1 MATQFN
7 TSLRSTN
14 QAAQNQNNSLYSNVI
29 IIDITGA

>member
-7 TSLRSTN
+7 TSLFSSN
-14 QAAQNQNNSLYSNVI
+14 QTASFQNANQFEGVI